1 MTTTNCDQCGD
12 CPECNT
18 LDAAVSL
25 LTAAI
30 TFRDL
35 CDAMRPDLFVAMP
48 SDLRNRI
55 TSSQYQDAFDQLP
68 ERVRAQAADIVLA
81 DPDIVEARRLDA
93 EYRAERGR

>member
-1 MTTTNCDQCGD
+1 MTATDCDQCGD
-12 CPECNT
+12 CPECNL

-25 LTAAI
+25 LMAAI

-35 CDAMRPDLFVAMP
+35 SDAMPPDLKTTMP
-48 SDLRNRI
+48 ADLRNRVAHHR
-55 TSSQYQDAFDQLP
+55 YQGAFDQLP
-68 ERVRAQAADIVLA
+68 ESIRAQATAIVFA